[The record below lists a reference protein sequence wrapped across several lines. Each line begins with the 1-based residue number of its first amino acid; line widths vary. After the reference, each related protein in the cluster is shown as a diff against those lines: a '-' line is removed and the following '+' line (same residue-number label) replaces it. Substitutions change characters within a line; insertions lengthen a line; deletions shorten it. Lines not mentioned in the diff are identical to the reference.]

1 MLAKIQGLFR
11 LTRDCEIR
19 YLSDGKPVAKLSLAC
34 SEKYGDKET
43 QLFIDATIWGKQ
55 AETFN
60 QYAGR
65 KGNQVFIVG
74 KIQTEQWENNGQKHS
89 KISMTVES
97 FDFVSNR
104 SGNDTQSY
112 SHDSHNVNN
121 SQSQASAQQQS
132 QSYQAPSQQQQSYQE
147 PARQM
152 PSSNEVPVI
161 DIDEDEIP
169 F

>member
-19 YLSDGKPVAKLSLAC
+19 YLSDGKPVAKLGLAC

-43 QLFIDATIWGKQ
+43 QLFIDAVIWGKQ
-55 AETFN
+55 SETFN

-65 KGNQVFIVG
+65 KGTQVFIVG
-74 KIQTEQWENNGQKHS
+74 KIQTEQWDQDGQKRS
-89 KISMTVES
+89 KISLVVES
-97 FDFVSNR
+97 FDFISNR
-104 SGNDTQSY
+104 SGNDSTPQQQSY
-112 SHDSHNVNN
+112 A
-121 SQSQASAQQQS
+121 QPQQQQS
-132 QSYQAPSQQQQSYQE
+132 QSYQQ

-161 DIDEDEIP
+161 DIQDEEIP
-169 F
+169 FAPIGLQYPMSVFVM

>member
-19 YLSDGKPVAKLSLAC
+19 YLSDGKPVAKLGLAC

-65 KGNQVFIVG
+65 KGTQVFIVG
-74 KIQTEQWENNGQKHS
+74 KIHTEEWIDQQTQQKRS
-89 KISMTVES
+89 KISMVVES
-97 FDFVSNR
+97 FDFVSNK
-104 SGNDTQSY
+104 SGNDSSSQQQSY
-112 SHDSHNVNN
+112 S
-121 SQSQASAQQQS
+121 QPQQQQQS
-132 QSYQAPSQQQQSYQE
+132 QSYQAPSQQQ

-161 DIDEDEIP
+161 DEDIDDIP